1 MNKYMM
7 MINDIYIYIYI
18 YRYRYIEILNHY
30 YDQITKNMHIPYV
43 RYFVREYVRS
53 VGRTILFFIERYDM

>member
-7 MINDIYIYIYI
+7 INDILHIYIYI

-43 RYFVREYVRS
+43 HDISYENMY
-53 VGRTILFFIERYDM
+53 EA